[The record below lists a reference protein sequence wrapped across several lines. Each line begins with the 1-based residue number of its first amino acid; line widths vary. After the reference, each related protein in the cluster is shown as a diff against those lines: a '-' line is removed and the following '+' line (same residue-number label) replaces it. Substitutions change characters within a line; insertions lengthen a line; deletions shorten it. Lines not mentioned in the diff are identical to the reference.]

1 MRLSSSLLAAVLVA
15 DVLAQTQRPSA
26 SGTYP
31 TGEGEARA
39 RLRDRE
45 QAQRQRELYADT
57 PAPRLTRQQRRALER
72 AGKPLPAE
80 AQPESRHKPDKG
92 RKGGSCNREACQRP
106 GATWFNSSTR
116 AWYCPECAEKINYW
130 SMRDDGVV
138 LCTPEGEL

>member
-1 MRLSSSLLAAVLVA
+1 MNMSASMVAAILAA
-15 DVLAQTQRPSA
+15 DAQRQMQPTQVWRLHS
-26 SGTYP
+26 
-31 TGEGEARA
+31 TGDGEARA
-39 RLRDRE
+39 RQRGRE
-45 QAQRQRELYADT
+45 QAQHQRELYADT

-92 RKGGSCNREACQRP
+92 RKGGSCNRVDCQRP

-116 AWYCPECAEKINYW
+116 AWYCPECAKKINYW

-138 LCTPEGEL
+138 LCTPEWEL